1 MDVTVKERRKHPRF
15 KTNDPISYVCIDN
28 DGNRIKEGKGK
39 AVNVSKGGILIQTRD
54 AFQWHD
60 ILLLG
65 IDLKDKSVNVKGR
78 VVYSNT
84 DDSGMVQTG
93 IEFLDTGEIILTEE
107 MTIEPWKC
115 PDCGQSNDGLSALCI
130 RCGYTEKGFIDVQRK
145 LATNRIENTRKQQ
158 KKLILTY
165 LIATLAIIV
174 VGMFLYLIG
183 VLPGLD

>member
-1 MDVTVKERRKHPRF
+1 MTFKARRKHPRF

-28 DGNRIKEGKGK
+28 NGNRIREGKGN
-39 AVNVSKGGILIQTRD
+39 AINVSKGGILIETQD
-54 AFQWHD
+54 SFNWQD

-65 IDLKDKSVNVKGR
+65 IDLKDKSVSVKGR

-93 IEFLDTGEIILTEE
+93 IEFLETGEIILMEE

-115 PDCGQSNDGLSALCI
+115 PECGQKNDGLSTHCI
-130 RCGYTEKGFIDVQRK
+130 RCAYTDEAFIEVQRK
-145 LATNRIENTRKQQ
+145 LSTESIKKTRKQQ

-174 VGMFLYLIG
+174 VGTFLGLIG
-183 VLPGLD
+183 VLPRF

>member
-1 MDVTVKERRKHPRF
+1 VTVSERRKHPRF

-28 DGNRIKEGKGK
+28 NGNRIKEGKGK
-39 AVNVSKGGILIQTRD
+39 AVNVSNGGILIETRD
-54 AFQWHD
+54 VFNWQD

-65 IDLKDKSVNVKGR
+65 VELKNKSVSVKGR

-93 IEFLDTGEIILTEE
+93 IEFLETGEIILTEE

-115 PDCGQSNDGLSALCI
+115 PGCGQMNDGLSDHCI
-130 RCGYTEKGFIDVQRK
+130 RCGYTEEGFIQVQRK
-145 LATNRIENTRKQQ
+145 LATDQIENTRKQQ
-158 KKLILTY
+158 KKLIVTY

-174 VGMFLYLIG
+174 VGTFLYLIG
-183 VLPGLD
+183 VLPGFD